1 MKRLRREEG
10 VSVANKFFLDIK
22 SNLKELGYETWDD
35 DFWYNAPV
43 ETYDEEQNKVTWK
56 GGSVGYWLNQ
66 YIKEAN
72 EIEKLMI
79 NESRER
85 KETYFN
91 EFTEQIEK
99 GKDWFEGIDMEDT
112 DWLRADPRTQ

>member
-1 MKRLRREEG
+1 MH
-10 VSVANKFFLDIK
+10 
-22 SNLKELGYETWDD
+22 
-35 DFWYNAPV
+35 
-43 ETYDEEQNKVTWK
+43 
-56 GGSVGYWLNQ
+56 
-66 YIKEAN
+66 
-72 EIEKLMI
+72 
-79 NESRER
+79 ESRER